1 MARPTDEPKTDRIEL
16 RTNAPFS
23 EQIEEWRRRQPRI
36 PSRSAA
42 VRQLVEIGLKHENA
56 DMTAQ

>member
-1 MARPTDEPKTDRIEL
+1 MPHQTDDPKTSRFEL

-23 EQIEEWRRRQPRI
+23 EQIEAWRRKQPRI

-42 VRQLVEIGLKHENA
+42 VRQLVEIALKHEGA
-56 DMTAQ
+56 ISAQ